1 MQAPIDW
8 TDELVERICAEI
20 ASGRSVADIGTEDWC
35 PCDRTIYRRMA
46 SDEKFNAA
54 ISTARSAQQESEMDK
69 CIEMA
74 DMATQEDWQVVKMR
88 IWARQWRASK
98 LAPKKYGDKI
108 AIGGAEDLP
117 SIVTTIRIVAADE
130 PSGS

>member
-1 MQAPIDW
+1 
-8 TDELVERICAEI
+8 
-20 ASGRSVADIGTEDWC
+20 
-35 PCDRTIYRRMA
+35 MA